1 MILTLAVA
9 GYRSIR
15 NLIVPL
21 DRLTVIT
28 GPNGSGKTSLYRAL
42 HLLAEVAQGRAV
54 SALAREGGLD
64 STLWAGPET
73 LSRAMKLGEQPVQ
86 GTRRSKPVS
95 LKLGFAGE
103 DYGYSIELGLPA
115 PSMSVFGRDPEIK
128 VEALWAGEF
137 LRRSNEIARRNGPV
151 VKVLSSSGSRET
163 VLSDLARFDSMMTH
177 AADPQTAP
185 ELVELRERMRS
196 WRFYDQMRS
205 DRDAPSRKPQ
215 IGTFTP
221 SLAGDGSNL
230 AAAMQTIREIGDID
244 GFNGAIDDAFPGCSA
259 DISVNDGQF
268 EVRFH
273 QPGLLR
279 PLRAAEL
286 SDGTLRYLLLAVA
299 LLSPRPAPLMV
310 LNEPETSLHPD
321 LLLPLSRLIHTASE
335 RSQLILVTHS
345 EVLVDALAGL
355 LNTNN
360 YYLKKELG
368 ETVIEAT
375 NSTDWVWPNR

>member
-9 GYRSIR
+9 GYRSVR
-15 NLIVPL
+15 NLVLPL

-42 HLLAEVAQGRAV
+42 HLLAEVAQGRAI
-54 SALAREGGLD
+54 SALAQEGGLG

-73 LSRAMKLGEQPVQ
+73 ISRAIKSGEQPVQ
-86 GTRRSKPVS
+86 GTIRKKPIS
-95 LKLGFAGE
+95 LKLGFAGD
-103 DYGYSIELGLPA
+103 DYGYAIELGLPA
-115 PSMSVFGRDPEIK
+115 PSMSAFSRDPEIK
-128 VEALWAGEF
+128 VEVLWAGEF

-151 VKVLSSSGSRET
+151 VKILSLNGSNRIAM
-163 VLSDLARFDSMMTH
+163 SDLAKFDSMMTH

-196 WRFYDQMRS
+196 WRFYDQLRS
-205 DRDAPSRKPQ
+205 DRDTPSRKPQ

-221 SLAGDGSNL
+221 CLADDGSNL
-230 AAAMQTIREIGDID
+230 AAALQTIKEIGDIH
-244 GFNGAIDDAFPGCSA
+244 GFNEAIDDAFPGCSA
-259 DISVNDGQF
+259 DILIHDGQF
-268 EVRFH
+268 EICFH

-286 SDGTLRYLLLAVA
+286 SDGTLRYLLLATVMF
-299 LLSPRPAPLMV
+299 SPRPAPLVV

-321 LLLPLSRLIHTASE
+321 LLLPLSRLIHEASE

-345 EVLVDALAGL
+345 KVLVDALADL
-355 LNTNN
+355 AHTKS
-360 YYLKKELG
+360 YHLKKELG
-368 ETVIEAT
+368 ETTVETAS
-375 NSTDWVWPNR
+375 STTWVWPER